1 MSQEN
6 VEVVRR
12 SVELWSMA
20 EWDALGTV
28 IDPNVV
34 VLPPEGWPD
43 GEIRTGLDA
52 WIKQS
57 IQLKEAWETDELLSD
72 EAREVGDS
80 VVIRLHWTTKGRGSG
95 IGVDTEFWG
104 VYTLLANKIV
114 RMAFFFDRARALK
127 AAGLSEQDAH
137 ADS

>member
-1 MSQEN
+1 MSQESM
-6 VEVVRR
+6 EVVRR
-12 SVELWSMA
+12 SVELWSNA
-20 EWDALGTV
+20 DWDAFGTV
-28 IDPNVV
+28 FDPNVV

-52 WIKQS
+52 WIQQS

-80 VVIRLHWTTKGRGSG
+80 VMIRLHWTTKGRGSG
-95 IGVDTEFWG
+95 IGVDIELWA
-104 VYTLLANKIV
+104 VYTLLASKIV
-114 RMAFFFDRARALK
+114 RMAFFFDRTRALK

-137 ADS
+137 AGS